1 MKHTVVFVVS
11 HNYSGS
17 TWLSLMLG
25 SHSAALSV
33 GELNKCYSRKHPRGC
48 ALCAQVGRRC
58 PYFGDVDQIA
68 REDIFPTTFDR
79 AGVRVIVDNSKR
91 MKWCSHFFADTRFD
105 RRFIHLV
112 RDPRGVACSQRLRG
126 RDPEIDQWA
135 ERNLKI
141 QRILND
147 AGLDHVVITYNELA
161 EDVDGSLARLCR
173 WLGLDYEPD
182 QKEYWN
188 FLEKHHGPGAN
199 GAAAAFLENVQAS
212 QSDFYAARK
221 RTNFV
226 DLRWQTQ
233 LPADLARS
241 IESHAGVQEALH
253 KLGLEFSHTGLTP
266 PCPSVAHS
274 VRRITSC

>member
-48 ALCAQVGRRC
+48 TLCAQAGREC
-58 PYFGDVDQIA
+58 PYFGDASRIA
-68 REDIFPTTFDR
+68 REDVFPTTFQR
-79 AGVRVIVDNSKR
+79 AGVRLIVDNSKR
-91 MKWCSHFFADTRFD
+91 IKWCSHFLADPRFD

-126 RDPEIDQWA
+126 RDVEIDQWA

-141 QRILND
+141 SRFLKT
-147 AGLDHVVITYNELA
+147 ASLDHMVITYNELA
-161 EDVDGSLARLCR
+161 EDVASSLARLCG
-173 WLGLDYEPD
+173 WLEIDYEPS
-182 QKEYWN
+182 QPEYWN

-199 GAAAAFLENVQAS
+199 GATSAFLENVQAS
-212 QSDFYAARK
+212 QTDFYAAHR

-226 DLRWQTQ
+226 DLRWQDQ
-233 LPADLARS
+233 LPADAVHS
-241 IESHAGVQEALH
+241 IESDPRVQQALN
-253 KLGLEFSHTGLTP
+253 KLSLEFSSTGLIP
-266 PCPSVAHS
+266 HAQASLAQ
-274 VRRITSC
+274 